1 MKIDKNRKEEYKI
14 ARSKERVKMRNLWKQ
29 SRRSLQGCKMLVLAE
44 EIEARERLGKK
55 PITPKKWKEERNAK
69 IHEAQQLSANSN
81 NIPKDF
87 YCDEL
92 KERRKAKKECKK
104 ALILKVKEAILTNVV
119 KHELNQK
126 NTEAIKHV
134 IMLTSKL
141 NKTIARRQSKEDKAK
156 YKASLVEFKIKYVCT
171 HKVGNTNNPV
181 KGTNRHKKN
190 RGFAR
195 KSIAKIY
202 SIRQTK
208 QAA

>member
-1 MKIDKNRKEEYKI
+1 MKMDKNRKEEYKI

-44 EIEARERLGKK
+44 EVKARERLGKK

-69 IHEAQQLSANSN
+69 IREAQQLSANSN

-87 YCDEL
+87 YCNEL
-92 KERRKAKKECKK
+92 KERRKAKKKRKK
-104 ALILKVKEAILTNVV
+104 ALILKVKEAMLTNVV

-141 NKTIARRQSKEDKAK
+141 NKTIARKQSKEDKAK
-156 YKASLVEFKIKYVCT
+156 YKASLVAFKETYVRKT
-171 HKVGNTNNPV
+171 TS
-181 KGTNRHKKN
+181 GTTTTELISMHRLKKPRN
-190 RGFAR
+190 YYR
-195 KSIAKIY
+195 IY
-202 SIRQTK
+202 K
-208 QAA
+208 QKASLAA

>member
-1 MKIDKNRKEEYKI
+1 MKMDKNRKEEYKI
-14 ARSKERVKMRNLWKQ
+14 ARSKERVKLRNLWKQ

-44 EIEARERLGKK
+44 EVEARERLGKK

-69 IHEAQQLSANSN
+69 IHEAQQLSTNSN

-92 KERRKAKKECKK
+92 KERRKAKKEREK
-104 ALILKVKEAILTNVV
+104 ALMLKVKEAILTNAV

-141 NKTIARRQSKEDKAK
+141 NKTIARKQSKEDKAK
-156 YKASLVEFKIKYVCT
+156 YKASLVEFKTKYVCT

-181 KGTNRHKKN
+181 KGTGRHKKN

>member
-1 MKIDKNRKEEYKI
+1 MKMDKNRKEEYKI
-14 ARSKERVKMRNLWKQ
+14 ARSKERVKLRNLWKQ
-29 SRRSLQGCKMLVLAE
+29 SRKSLQGCKMLVLAE
-44 EIEARERLGKK
+44 EIEARKRLGKK
-55 PITPKKWKEERNAK
+55 SITPKKWKEERNTK

-92 KERRKAKKECKK
+92 KERRKAKKERKK
-104 ALILKVKEAILTNVV
+104 ALILKVKEAMLTNVV

-141 NKTIARRQSKEDKAK
+141 NKTIARKQSKEDKAK
-156 YKASLVEFKIKYVCT
+156 YKASLVEFKTKYVRT
-171 HKVGNTNNPV
+171 YKVGNTNNPV
-181 KGTNRHKKN
+181 KGTSRHKKN

>member
-14 ARSKERVKMRNLWKQ
+14 ARSKERVKLRNLWKQ
-29 SRRSLQGCKMLVLAE
+29 SRRSLQECKMLVLAE
-44 EIEARERLGKK
+44 EVEARERLGKK
-55 PITPKKWKEERNAK
+55 PIIPKKWKEERNAK
-69 IHEAQQLSANSN
+69 IREAQQLSANSN

-87 YCDEL
+87 YCNEL
-92 KERRKAKKECKK
+92 KERRKVKKERKK
-104 ALILKVKEAILTNVV
+104 ALIPKVKEAMLTNVV

-141 NKTIARRQSKEDKAK
+141 NKTIARKQSKEDKAK
-156 YKASLVEFKIKYVCT
+156 YKASLVEFKTKYVCT
-171 HKVGNTNNPV
+171 HKVGNTNNSV
-181 KGTNRHKKN
+181 KGTGRHKKN

>member
-1 MKIDKNRKEEYKI
+1 MKMDKNRKEEYKI
-14 ARSKERVKMRNLWKQ
+14 ARSKERVKLRNLWKQ

-44 EIEARERLGKK
+44 EVEACERLGKK

-69 IHEAQQLSANSN
+69 IREAQQLSVNSN
-81 NIPKDF
+81 TISKDF
-87 YCDEL
+87 YCNEL
-92 KERRKAKKECKK
+92 KERRKAKKERKK
-104 ALILKVKEAILTNVV
+104 TLILKAKEAMLTNAV

-141 NKTIARRQSKEDKAK
+141 NKAIARKQSKEDKAK
-156 YKASLVEFKIKYVCT
+156 YKASLVEFKAKYVRT
-171 HKVGNTNNPV
+171 YKVGNTNNPI
-181 KGTNRHKKN
+181 KGTSSHKKN

-195 KSIAKIY
+195 KSTAKIY

>member
-1 MKIDKNRKEEYKI
+1 MKMDKNRKEEYKI
-14 ARSKERVKMRNLWKQ
+14 ARSKERVKLRNLWKQ

-44 EIEARERLGKK
+44 EVEARERLGKK

-69 IHEAQQLSANSN
+69 IREAQQLSANSN

-92 KERRKAKKECKK
+92 KERRKAKKERKK
-104 ALILKVKEAILTNVV
+104 ALILKVKEAMLTNVV

-141 NKTIARRQSKEDKAK
+141 NKAIARKQSKEDKAK
-156 YKASLVEFKIKYVCT
+156 YKASLVAFKKAYVRKT
-171 HKVGNTNNPV
+171 
-181 KGTNRHKKN
+181 GT
-190 RGFAR
+190 
-195 KSIAKIY
+195 
-202 SIRQTK
+202 TK
-208 QAA
+208 ATLAA

>member
-14 ARSKERVKMRNLWKQ
+14 ARSKERVKLRNLWKQ

-44 EIEARERLGKK
+44 EVEARERLGKK

-92 KERRKAKKECKK
+92 KERRKAKKGRKK
-104 ALILKVKEAILTNVV
+104 ALILKVKESMLTNVV

-141 NKTIARRQSKEDKAK
+141 NKTIARKQSKEDKAK
-156 YKASLVEFKIKYVCT
+156 YKASLVAFKETYVRKT
-171 HKVGNTNNPV
+171 TS
-181 KGTNRHKKN
+181 GTTTTELISMHRLKKPRN
-190 RGFAR
+190 YYR
-195 KSIAKIY
+195 IY
-202 SIRQTK
+202 K
-208 QAA
+208 QKASLAA